1 MGQGNHAASRH
12 DCDRALELAPR
23 YAKALHRRA
32 KACEALGELSQSL
45 RDVTAVCILEGF
57 QNQATLMMAD
67 RVLKELGRSSGGEVG
82 SAETLLCSMF
92 R

>member
-1 MGQGNHAASRH
+1 MCVCQGNHLEARL
-12 DCDRALELAPR
+12 DCDRALALAPR

-57 QNQATLMMAD
+57 QNQTTLMMAD
-67 RVLKELGRSSGGEVG
+67 RVLKELGR
-82 SAETLLCSMF
+82 
-92 R
+92 